1 MLQKIPYHSILFSI
15 LFLPSTASCDL
26 GYAIYTHYSATP
38 TNPASP
44 SVSYVAHLSGSLAGL
59 TIGILVLRN
68 FESEE
73 KSRSCGTMNLIWWT
87 ALGVYTAFTI
97 FAIVF
102 NLINTITAQ
111 ILEERGEVM
120 RQRLFD
126 DLGVS

>member
-1 MLQKIPYHSILFSI
+1 M
-15 LFLPSTASCDL
+15 A
-26 GYAIYTHYSATP
+26 P

-59 TIGILVLRN
+59 TIGILVLKN

-73 KSRSCGTMNLIWWT
+73 KSQSCGTMNLIWWT

-111 ILEERGEVM
+111 ILEECGEVM